1 MFEWPCHKPFEPCI
15 YIPESGLP
23 SLQAQ
28 VFRYYRAV
36 YLTAYAPYHP
46 ILYLFGMH
54 GENVAGGCADCF
66 YEDVG
71 CDLRPYRADMAVDG
85 AQPEPCRLAESQPSS
100 PREPVCR
107 TSIVGVGFGI
117 EVFTESVQQRIEG
130 CQEVL

>member
-1 MFEWPCHKPFEPCI
+1 MPRI
-15 YIPESGLP
+15 TRS
-23 SLQAQ
+23 
-28 VFRYYRAV
+28 
-36 YLTAYAPYHP
+36 
-46 ILYLFGMH
+46 YLFGMH

-85 AQPEPCRLAESQPSS
+85 AQPDLGRLAESQPSS
-100 PREPVCR
+100 PFGNQCAG